1 MEERAHGII
10 LRTRPLTETSLIV
23 QWLTAEAG
31 RISTVAK
38 GARRNKSP
46 FMGKLDLY
54 YEAEFSFQRARKS
67 SLHVLRE
74 VSLKSTRASLRTE
87 LAALEMA
94 ARAGR
99 WIEKMTEEETPLAE
113 VFELFRA
120 FLDELAQGP
129 VNQNLAIV
137 FEVRL
142 LELLG
147 LGPELS
153 GLKSGSARALELLA
167 RMEWG
172 TVRRVKLS
180 AGQFEEIAGFLERG
194 FQEGIR

>member
-10 LRTRPLTETSLIV
+10 LRTRLLTETSLIV

-46 FMGKLDLY
+46 FAGKLDLY
-54 YEAEFSFQRARKS
+54 YEADFSFQRARKS
-67 SLHVLRE
+67 SLHSLRE
-74 VSLKSTRASLRTE
+74 LSLKATRASLRTE

-99 WIEKMTEEETPLAE
+99 WIEKMTEEETPLPE

-120 FLDELAQGP
+120 FLDEVANGP
-129 VNQNLAIV
+129 LNQNLGIV

-142 LELLG
+142 LEMLG
-147 LGPELS
+147 LAPELS
-153 GLKSGSARALELLA
+153 RLKAGSARALEQLA
-167 RMEWG
+167 RMDWEA
-172 TVRRVKLS
+172 VRRVKLS
-180 AGQFEEIAGFLERG
+180 VGQFEELASLLESGFR
-194 FQEGIR
+194 EGMR

>member
-23 QWLTAEAG
+23 QWLTADAG

-46 FMGKLDLY
+46 FIGKLDLY
-54 YEAEFSFQRARKS
+54 YEADFSFQRARRS
-67 SLHVLRE
+67 SLHALRE
-74 VSLKSTRASLRTE
+74 VSLTATRPFLRTE

-99 WIEKMTEEETPLAE
+99 WIEKTTEEETPLPE
-113 VFELFRA
+113 IFELFRR
-120 FLDELAQGP
+120 FLDELAKG
-129 VNQNLAIV
+129 VNQNLLVV

-142 LELLG
+142 LEGLG
-147 LGPELS
+147 LAPELRS
-153 GLKSGSARALELLA
+153 LKPGSAKALQQLA
-167 RMEWG
+167 RMEWEAAP
-172 TVRRVKLS
+172 RLKLS
-180 AGQFEEIAGFLERG
+180 AGQFDEISSFLERR
-194 FQEGIR
+194 FQDGMR